1 MSLDRY
7 SAMQPGLGTDASVYT
22 DLTGLQK
29 IKQLNKGSTEDR
41 DQALEQVA
49 QQFESVFL
57 GMMMKSMRDANKAFE
72 DEEMSGSS
80 EMKFYQQMFDQ
91 QLTLS
96 LSNKGV
102 GIAEAMVRQLK
113 QGISSDEV
121 PSAASPIA
129 EGSDLSNYFKNVIE
143 KVVGNVVDDA
153 VRSRSAGGA
162 ESIMT
167 GSSVSDQKTLRK
179 SEENL
184 TLETF
189 KEHLLPL
196 AHKAAKALGVDAGV
210 ILSQAALET
219 GWGRHM
225 IKDQDGRNSYNLF
238 GIKAGNDWQGDTA
251 VVSTLEY
258 RNGIPAQE
266 KASFRSY
273 NSYEE
278 SFRDYVSF
286 LQSHSRYQEA
296 LKSGADASKY
306 LNGLQQAGYATD
318 PEYADKIMGIVEQHF
333 PKQLADRG

>member
-7 SAMQPGLGTDASVYT
+7 SAMPPGLGTDASVYT

-41 DQALEQVA
+41 EQALEQVA

-72 DEEMSGSS
+72 DEDMSGSS

-113 QGISSDEV
+113 QGMSTSEI
-121 PSAASPIA
+121 PSVTSPVTD
-129 EGSDLSNYFKNVIE
+129 GSDMNNYFKNVIE
-143 KVVGNVVDDA
+143 KVVSSVVDDA
-153 VRSRSAGGA
+153 GQ
-162 ESIMT
+162 
-167 GSSVSDQKTLRK
+167 SSVTSTPTSDQKTLRN
-179 SEENL
+179 SEDSL

-196 AHKAAKALGVDAGV
+196 ARKAAKALGVDAGV

-238 GIKAGNDWQGDTA
+238 GIKADSGWRGGAA

-258 RNGIPAQE
+258 RDGIPAQE

-286 LQSHSRYQEA
+286 IQNHSRYQDA

-318 PEYADKIMGIVEQHF
+318 PKYADKIMGIVEQHF

>member
-1 MSLDRY
+1 MSLDQY
-7 SAMQPGLGTDASVYT
+7 SAMPPGLGTDASVYT

-72 DEEMSGSS
+72 DDEMSGSS

-113 QGISSDEV
+113 QGVSTSEI
-121 PSAASPIA
+121 PSVTSPVTD
-129 EGSDLSNYFKNVIE
+129 GSDMNNYFKNVIE
-143 KVVGNVVDDA
+143 KVVSSVVDDA
-153 VRSRSAGGA
+153 GQSPVTS
-162 ESIMT
+162 T
-167 GSSVSDQKTLRK
+167 PTSDQKTLRN
-179 SEENL
+179 SEESL

-196 AHKAAKALGVDAGV
+196 ARKAAKALGVDAGV

-238 GIKAGNDWQGDTA
+238 GIKADSGWQGDTA

-258 RNGIPAQE
+258 RDGIPAQE

-286 LQSHSRYQEA
+286 IQSHSRYQDA

-318 PEYADKIMGIVEQHF
+318 PKYADKIMGIVEQHF